1 MASAFGSSE
10 ASSWTGRLSRSVA
23 LAIALQIVGA
33 APVRAQGAELEA
45 VPGTPTDSSAVA
57 GEGDEASATQDS
69 NTAAPWYE
77 RLQFSGDFRVR
88 YEGFYQRGR
97 QTRNRARLRL
107 RLRVD
112 TEINEDVRFQLQVAS
127 GDPGTPDSTNQ
138 TFTSFFR
145 PKPFNLDLAYIAYN
159 PLAASAI
166 TLGLGKFP
174 PTFTRTQMTFDDDL
188 NYEGGW
194 EQVEWNPID
203 GIGVNLVALQAAV
216 NEVSRGDD
224 SYMFAGYGAV
234 TFDMGAHTLQVSAAN
249 YGWSNVDQIA
259 VAQASGVLTSSL
271 TNEVVRDED
280 GNIAGFASRFNVVD
294 IISEAT
300 FQTSKADY
308 PLRFLAEFAHNT
320 RAASERDSGFW
331 VEAEY
336 GRPRRAGTW
345 GAAYTYGWIGQ
356 DVTLSAFV
364 FSDMPGTNL
373 RLHMIET
380 SYVPKAGLS
389 LDFTLHLSRRLF
401 LPEDTP
407 NYLLTRLHVAAVVR
421 F

>member
-10 ASSWTGRLSRSVA
+10 ASSWAGRLSRSVA
-23 LAIALQIVGA
+23 LAIALQIMGA
-33 APVRAQGAELEA
+33 PPVRAQKAELEA

-57 GEGDEASATQDS
+57 GEGDEASATQNS

-77 RLQFSGDFRVR
+77 RLQFSGDFRAR
-88 YEGFYQRGR
+88 NEGFYQRGR

-112 TEINEDVRFQLQVAS
+112 TEINEDVQFQLQVAS
-127 GDPGTPDSTNQ
+127 GDPGTPASTNQ

-145 PKPFNLDLAYIAYN
+145 PKPFSLDRAYIAYN
-159 PLAASAI
+159 TRAASAM

-203 GIGVNLVALQAAV
+203 GIGVNLVALQTAV

-249 YGWSNVDQIA
+249 YGWGNVDQIA

-300 FQTSKADY
+300 FQTSQADY
-308 PLRFLAEFAHNT
+308 PLRFLAEFTHNT

-331 VEAEY
+331 IEAEY

-345 GAAYTYGWIGQ
+345 GATYTYGWIEQ

-389 LDFTLHLSRRLF
+389 LDVTLHLSRRLF

-407 NYLLTRLHVAAVVR
+407 NHLLTRLHVAGVVR

>member
-10 ASSWTGRLSRSVA
+10 ASGWAGCLSRSVA
-23 LAIALQIVGA
+23 LVIALQIMGA
-33 APVRAQGAELEA
+33 APVRAQRAELEA

-57 GEGDEASATQDS
+57 GEGDETSATQDS
-69 NTAAPWYE
+69 STETPWYE
-77 RLQFSGDFRVR
+77 RLQFSGDFRAR

-145 PKPFNLDLAYIAYN
+145 PKPFNLDRAYIAYN
-159 PLAASAI
+159 PRAASAM

-174 PTFTRTQMTFDDDL
+174 PTFTRTQLTFDDDL

-203 GIGVNLVALQAAV
+203 GIDVSLVALQTAV

-249 YGWSNVDQIA
+249 YGWGNVDQIA

-300 FQTSKADY
+300 FQTSQADY
-308 PLRFLAEFAHNT
+308 PIRFLAEFAHNT
-320 RAASERDSGFW
+320 RAASDRDSSFW
-331 VEAEY
+331 IEAEY
-336 GRPRRAGTW
+336 GRRRRAGTW
-345 GAAYTYGWIGQ
+345 GVTYTYGWIEQ

-364 FSDMPGTNL
+364 FSDIPGTNI

-389 LDFTLHLSRRLF
+389 LDVTLHLSRRLF
-401 LPEDTP
+401 LPEDSP
-407 NYLLTRLHVAAVVR
+407 NNLLTRLHVAAVVR